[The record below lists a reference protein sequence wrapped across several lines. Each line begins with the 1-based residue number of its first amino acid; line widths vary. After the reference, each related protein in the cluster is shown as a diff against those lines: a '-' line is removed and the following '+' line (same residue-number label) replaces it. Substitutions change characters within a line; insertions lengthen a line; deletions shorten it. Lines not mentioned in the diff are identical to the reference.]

1 MKINSDITSKL
12 ISIQK
17 GKEAD
22 NYMFENNR
30 FLLFSFAL
38 LTKTSTVLKKLFED
52 LDYTI
57 EEISLYVSILKENE
71 LFNLEDEKNLK
82 RISKKEKRNLTEEM
96 EAIIEH
102 LNKQVSRKLTLNS
115 SREKRLRTLLEEG
128 YSVEDFKAVNFY
140 FAKTWGNNLEMKK
153 YIRPETLYNHSFERR
168 LDEAKSFFEGFNSY
182 KNEIEILCNRF
193 NKIIENEIYSQEK
206 LLKANIEEELHKKL
220 PMSLQNTIIHWL
232 EKGFS
237 IDIII
242 QTIEFTIE
250 SWSSHHIYKNH
261 ISISKILDSKFPD
274 RVNAV
279 YRKLEN
285 KDKFT
290 KEINDIENDFKKYI
304 DISLNEDTKERI
316 KSLLSSKL
324 YLVNDFKL
332 VNLYFFKKW
341 YKEANM
347 SEYFKPDTLYNEK
360 FDKRLEEAKESQE
373 KYLKI
378 ENQLKEIKKIENK
391 ITFDKGKNTYEM
403 IPLDIL
409 NKMYIVLMDNSLEE
423 VLKVINF
430 YDLPIEKSLDS
441 KFSSRLAVVR
451 KEEEKK
457 ENNFKKETIEVIKN
471 LKSYNNKEEL
481 NEKNENLIKKLLN
494 NYSVEDLKKVN
505 LYFFKKWDK
514 QSNMKEYIRATTLY
528 NEKFD
533 TRLKEAQNSL
543 DNYLRYKEEIDDLY
557 LNFEDI
563 FKKNIDINSNN
574 IYESIDLLSL
584 NSIVNWLDR
593 DYDIFTI
600 EKTIKKTIDNWKNH
614 ETYKNYIN
622 IPKILDE
629 KFPFRVD
636 AIKKQEVSKFKPS
649 QENIMNWLNKGEE
662 K

>member
-17 GKEAD
+17 EKEAD

-115 SREKRLRTLLEEG
+115 SREKRLRILLEEG

-347 SEYFKPDTLYNEK
+347 NEYFKPDTLYNEK

>member
-17 GKEAD
+17 EKEAD